1 MTEYLSKLLD
11 KSRELLNW
19 SKWTYLKAPGFG
31 VPALPIGYPG
41 WLTAASSYTTVYNT
55 LNFPVASM
63 KVKFSKLLN
72 RYGWP
77 LWSLIKN
84 NEQHLKNYQQHHQNF
99 DSYIQSILRIENHLN
114 LSIFS
119 SSKNITLGTEVLF
132 LYLFLLFNCFFQFV
146 KII

>member
-1 MTEYLSKLLD
+1 MVKENQNIVNVIYDPPAPSPTESADVPLVHENYGSKKRVAHCKLFSMTEYLWKLLD

-63 KVKFSKLLN
+63 KVKFSKLSN
-72 RYGWP
+72 QYGWP
-77 LWSLIKN
+77 
-84 NEQHLKNYQQHHQNF
+84 
-99 DSYIQSILRIENHLN
+99 ILVN
-114 LSIFS
+114 
-119 SSKNITLGTEVLF
+119 
-132 LYLFLLFNCFFQFV
+132 
-146 KII
+146 